1 MDSPADFW
9 RLGRSKGKNNDKDK
23 GKDNM
28 KKVNT
33 YVYFPTKC
41 TFTLNV

>member
-1 MDSPADFW
+1 MDSQADFW
-9 RLGRSKGKNNDKDK
+9 RIGGSKGKNNDKD
-23 GKDNM
+23 KDNM

-41 TFTLNV
+41 TFTLKV